1 MKEACDL
8 SAELFSP
15 DAPLLLLQRELTRA
29 LARVGDL
36 LASDRVPEHHP
47 GSSEPP
53 DSPRREALRELVP
66 RWHFAM
72 LNDLARNSMFQ
83 EAIEHAVGA
92 GDHVLDIG
100 SGSGLLAMLA
110 ARAGAGHVT
119 SCETVRTIASAA
131 RRVVTD
137 NGLADM
143 VTIVS
148 QPSHDIIVGIDM
160 PRRADVIMTE
170 IVDCGLVGEGLIPTM
185 RHAREHLLR
194 PGGTLIPHTARV
206 MAAPVNSVSIAALN
220 QVDYACGF
228 DVSYF
233 NELASRRYFPVRVR
247 TWPHQFLAQPA
258 AVLSFDFIR
267 DRLDPGEHIVN
278 FDIGHD
284 GPAHGMVFWFELALD
299 GKRVISNEPGNRDCH
314 WHQAFQA
321 FPAPVE
327 LRAGNRMRMLLTHTD
342 SLVHFT
348 PIGGTR

>member
-1 MKEACDL
+1 M
-8 SAELFSP
+8 SAELFQP
-15 DAPLLLLQRELTRA
+15 DAPLRLLQHELTRA
-29 LARVGDL
+29 LERVGDL
-36 LASDRVPEHHP
+36 LQTGGKPGHQP
-47 GSSEPP
+47 GSCEPP
-53 DSPRREALRELVP
+53 DSARREALRELVP

-83 EAIEHAVGA
+83 EAIEDAVRA

-119 SCETVRTIASAA
+119 SCEAVPAIADAA
-131 RRVVTD
+131 RRVVAD
-137 NGLADM
+137 NGLGQM
-143 VTIVS
+143 VTIVGQRS
-148 QPSHDIIVGIDM
+148 QDLIVGIDL

-233 NELASRRYFPVRVR
+233 NELASCRYFPVRVR
-247 TWPHQFLAQPA
+247 TWPHQFLAPPA
-258 AVLSFDFIR
+258 VVLSLDFTH
-267 DRLDPGEHIVN
+267 DRLDPGEHIVD
-278 FDIGHD
+278 FTAGHD

-299 GKRVISNEPGNRDCH
+299 AKRAISNEPGNRDCH
-314 WHQAFQA
+314 WHQAFQPFA
-321 FPAPVE
+321 APVE
-327 LRAGNRMRMLLTHTD
+327 LTAGNRLRLVLTHTD
-342 SLVHFT
+342 GLVHFT

>member
-1 MKEACDL
+1 M
-8 SAELFSP
+8 SGELFAS
-15 DAPLLLLQRELTRA
+15 DAPLLLLQHELSRA

-36 LASDRVPEHHP
+36 LQSDGMPGHKN

-53 DSPRREALRELVP
+53 DSARREALRQLVP

-83 EAIEHAVGA
+83 EAIEHSVRA

-110 ARAGAGHVT
+110 ARAGAGRVT
-119 SCETVRTIASAA
+119 SCEAVPAIAAAA
-131 RRVVTD
+131 RQVVAD
-137 NGLADM
+137 NGLAEM
-143 VTIVS
+143 VTIVPRPS
-148 QPSHDIIVGIDM
+148 QDLIVGIDM

-185 RHAREHLLR
+185 RHAREHLLH

-206 MAAPVNSVSIAALN
+206 MAAPVNSVSIAQLN

-233 NELASRRYFPVRVR
+233 NEFASRRYFPVRLR
-247 TWPHQFLAQPA
+247 TWPHQFLAPPE
-258 AVLSFDFIR
+258 AVLSLDFVH
-267 DRLDPGEHIVN
+267 DRLDPGEQVVDFTIA
-278 FDIGHD
+278 HD

-314 WHQAFQA
+314 WHQAFQP
-321 FPAPVE
+321 FVAPVE
-327 LRAGNRMRMLLTHTD
+327 LTAGNRMRLLLTHTD